1 MYVQVQTQR
10 DKDVNV
16 AKDADIDTDVVAN
29 TCLSHAKEQKKI
41 WILKRN
47 NKEEDI
53 PELKFQ

>member
-1 MYVQVQTQR
+1 MQR